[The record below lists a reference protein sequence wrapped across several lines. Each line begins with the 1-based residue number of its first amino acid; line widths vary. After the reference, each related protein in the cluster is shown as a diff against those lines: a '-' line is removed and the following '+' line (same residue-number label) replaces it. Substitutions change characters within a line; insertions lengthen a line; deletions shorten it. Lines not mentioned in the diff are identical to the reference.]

1 MKNSSKTKFSIS
13 STLDIASITDI
24 SAWSAAMLRVCSA
37 SLVLLIF
44 LLFYVV
50 TISNSLRTWDQVQ
63 NHQRNLIEEYG
74 RNADLIAKKSVYEE
88 QMNQLDTTIELLAAA
103 MPSSSEVPEILE
115 DITMAANR
123 FGLVTSM
130 VNPQS
135 VVTSDLYVELPL
147 KITISGSYQQLMGF
161 LSALT
166 QLNRLFSLHDFTVTA
181 SKAGTLDLVFLAKT
195 YRLLP
200 EEVRG

>member
-1 MKNSSKTKFSIS
+1 MKNSSKTKLSIS

-24 SAWSAAMLRVCSA
+24 SAWSTAMLRALSA
-37 SLVLLIF
+37 LLVLLIF

-50 TISNSLRTWDQVQ
+50 IISNSLRTWDQVQ

-74 RNADLIAKKSVYEE
+74 RNADLIAKKSVYED
-88 QMNQLDTTIELLAAA
+88 QMNQLNTTIELLAAA

-130 VNPQS
+130 VTPQS

-166 QLNRLFSLHDFTVTA
+166 QLNRFFSLHDFTVTA

>member
-1 MKNSSKTKFSIS
+1 MKNSSKTKLSIS
-13 STLDIASITDI
+13 SMLDIASITDI
-24 SAWSAAMLRVCSA
+24 SAWSTAMLRALSA

-50 TISNSLRTWDQVQ
+50 IISNSLRMWDQVQ

-74 RNADLIAKKSVYEE
+74 RNADLIAKKSVYED

-130 VNPQS
+130 VTPQS

-147 KITISGSYQQLMGF
+147 KISISGSYQQLMGF

-166 QLNRLFSLHDFTVTA
+166 QLNRFFSLHDFTVTA
-181 SKAGTLDLVFLAKT
+181 SKAGTLNLVFLAKT

>member
-1 MKNSSKTKFSIS
+1 MKNSSKTKLSIS

-24 SAWSAAMLRVCSA
+24 SAWSTAMLRALSA

-50 TISNSLRTWDQVQ
+50 IISNSLRMWDQVQ

-74 RNADLIAKKSVYEE
+74 RNADLIAKKSVYED

-166 QLNRLFSLHDFTVTA
+166 QLNRFFSLHDFTVTA

>member
-1 MKNSSKTKFSIS
+1 MKNSSKTKLSIS

-166 QLNRLFSLHDFTVTA
+166 QLNRFFSLHDFTVTA

>member
-1 MKNSSKTKFSIS
+1 MKNSSKTKLSIS

-24 SAWSAAMLRVCSA
+24 SAWSTAMLRALSA

-63 NHQRNLIEEYG
+63 THQRNLIEEYG
-74 RNADLIAKKSVYEE
+74 RNADLIAKKSVYED

-123 FGLVTSM
+123 FGLVTAM
-130 VNPQS
+130 VTPQAA
-135 VVTSDLYVELPL
+135 VTSDLYVELPL

-166 QLNRLFSLHDFTVTA
+166 QLNRFFSLHDFTVTA

>member
-1 MKNSSKTKFSIS
+1 MKNSSKTKLSIS

-24 SAWSAAMLRVCSA
+24 SAWSPAMLRALSA

-50 TISNSLRTWDQVQ
+50 IISNSLRMWDQVQ

-74 RNADLIAKKSVYEE
+74 RNADLIAKKSVYED

-130 VNPQS
+130 VTPQS

-147 KITISGSYQQLMGF
+147 KISISGSYQQLMGF

-166 QLNRLFSLHDFTVTA
+166 QLNRFFSLHDFTVTA
-181 SKAGTLDLVFLAKT
+181 SKAGTLNLVFLAKT

>member
-1 MKNSSKTKFSIS
+1 MKNSSKTKLSIS

-24 SAWSAAMLRVCSA
+24 SAWSPAMLRACSA
-37 SLVLLIF
+37 SLVLLIL

-50 TISNSLRTWDQVQ
+50 TISDSLRTWDQVQ

-74 RNADLIAKKSVYEE
+74 RNADLIGKKSVYED

-135 VVTSDLYVELPL
+135 VVTSDLYAELPL

-166 QLNRLFSLHDFTVTA
+166 QLNRFFSLHDFTVTA

>member
-1 MKNSSKTKFSIS
+1 MKNSSKTKLSIS

-24 SAWSAAMLRVCSA
+24 SAWSPAMLRACSA
-37 SLVLLIF
+37 SLVVLIF

-50 TISNSLRTWDQVQ
+50 TISDSLRTWDQVQ

-74 RNADLIAKKSVYEE
+74 RNADLIAKKSVYED
-88 QMNQLDTTIELLAAA
+88 QMNQLNTTIELLAAA

-130 VNPQS
+130 VTPQS

-166 QLNRLFSLHDFTVTA
+166 QLNRFFSLHDFTVTA

>member
-1 MKNSSKTKFSIS
+1 MKNSSKTKLSIS

-24 SAWSAAMLRVCSA
+24 SAWSPAMLRACSA
-37 SLVLLIF
+37 SLVVLIF

-74 RNADLIAKKSVYEE
+74 RNADLIAKKSVYED

-130 VNPQS
+130 VTPQS

-166 QLNRLFSLHDFTVTA
+166 QLNRFFSLHDFTVTA

>member
-1 MKNSSKTKFSIS
+1 MKNSSKTKLSIS

-24 SAWSAAMLRVCSA
+24 SAWSPAMLRACSA

-50 TISNSLRTWDQVQ
+50 TISDSLRTWDQVQ

-74 RNADLIAKKSVYEE
+74 RNADLIAKKSVYED
-88 QMNQLDTTIELLAAA
+88 QMNQLNTTIELLAAA

-130 VNPQS
+130 VTPQS

-166 QLNRLFSLHDFTVTA
+166 QLNRFFSLHDFTVTA

>member
-1 MKNSSKTKFSIS
+1 MKNSSKTKLSIS

-24 SAWSAAMLRVCSA
+24 SAWSTAMLRALSA

-50 TISNSLRTWDQVQ
+50 IISNSLRTWDQVQ
-63 NHQRNLIEEYG
+63 THQRNLIEEYG
-74 RNADLIAKKSVYEE
+74 RNADLIAKKSVYED

-123 FGLVTSM
+123 FGLVTAM
-130 VNPQS
+130 VTPQAA
-135 VVTSDLYVELPL
+135 VTSDLYVELPL

-166 QLNRLFSLHDFTVTA
+166 QLNRFFSLHDFTVTA

>member
-74 RNADLIAKKSVYEE
+74 RNADLIAKKSVYED

-130 VNPQS
+130 VTPQS

-166 QLNRLFSLHDFTVTA
+166 QLNRFFSLHDFTVTA
-181 SKAGTLDLVFLAKT
+181 SQAGTLDLVFLAKT

>member
-1 MKNSSKTKFSIS
+1 MKNSSKTKLSIS

-24 SAWSAAMLRVCSA
+24 SAWSPAMLRACSA

-74 RNADLIAKKSVYEE
+74 RNADLIAKKSVYED

-130 VNPQS
+130 VTPQS

-181 SKAGTLDLVFLAKT
+181 SQAGTLDLVFLAKT

>member
-1 MKNSSKTKFSIS
+1 MKNSSKTKLSIS

-24 SAWSAAMLRVCSA
+24 SAWSPAMLRACSA
-37 SLVLLIF
+37 SLVVLIF

-50 TISNSLRTWDQVQ
+50 TISDSLRTWDQVQ

-74 RNADLIAKKSVYEE
+74 RNADLIAKKSVYED

-130 VNPQS
+130 VTPQS

-166 QLNRLFSLHDFTVTA
+166 QLNRFFSLHDFTVTA

>member
-37 SLVLLIF
+37 SLVLLVF

>member
-1 MKNSSKTKFSIS
+1 MKNSSKTKLSIS

-24 SAWSAAMLRVCSA
+24 SAWSTAMLRALSA

-50 TISNSLRTWDQVQ
+50 IISNSLRTWDQVQ
-63 NHQRNLIEEYG
+63 THQRNLIEEYG
-74 RNADLIAKKSVYEE
+74 RNADLIAKKSVYED

-123 FGLVTSM
+123 FGLVTAM
-130 VNPQS
+130 VTPQAA
-135 VVTSDLYVELPL
+135 VTSDLYVELPL
-147 KITISGSYQQLMGF
+147 KITISGSYQQLLGF

-166 QLNRLFSLHDFTVTA
+166 QLNRFFSLHDFTVTA

>member
-24 SAWSAAMLRVCSA
+24 SAWSTAMLRALSA

-50 TISNSLRTWDQVQ
+50 IISNSLRMWDQVQ

-74 RNADLIAKKSVYEE
+74 RNADLIAKKSVYED
-88 QMNQLDTTIELLAAA
+88 QMKQLDTTIELLAAA

-115 DITMAANR
+115 EITMAANR

-130 VNPQS
+130 VTPQS

-166 QLNRLFSLHDFTVTA
+166 QLNRFFSLHDFTVTA
-181 SKAGTLDLVFLAKT
+181 SQAGTLDLVFLAKT

>member
-1 MKNSSKTKFSIS
+1 MKNSSKTKLSIS

-24 SAWSAAMLRVCSA
+24 SAWSPAMLRACSA

-130 VNPQS
+130 VTPQS

-166 QLNRLFSLHDFTVTA
+166 QLNRFFSLHDFTVTA
-181 SKAGTLDLVFLAKT
+181 SQAGTLDLVFLAKT

>member
-1 MKNSSKTKFSIS
+1 MKNSAKTKLSIS

-24 SAWSAAMLRVCSA
+24 SAWSPAMLRACSA

-50 TISNSLRTWDQVQ
+50 TISDSLRTWDQVQ

-74 RNADLIAKKSVYEE
+74 RNADLIAKKSVYED
-88 QMNQLDTTIELLAAA
+88 QMNQLNTTIELLAAA

-130 VNPQS
+130 VTPQS

-166 QLNRLFSLHDFTVTA
+166 QLNRFFSLHDFTVTA

>member
-1 MKNSSKTKFSIS
+1 MKNSSKTKLSIS

-24 SAWSAAMLRVCSA
+24 SAWSTAMLRALSA

-50 TISNSLRTWDQVQ
+50 IISNSLRTWDQVQ
-63 NHQRNLIEEYG
+63 THQRNLIEEYG
-74 RNADLIAKKSVYEE
+74 RNADLIAKKSVYED

-123 FGLVTSM
+123 FGLVTAM
-130 VNPQS
+130 VTPQAA
-135 VVTSDLYVELPL
+135 VTSDLYVELPL

-166 QLNRLFSLHDFTVTA
+166 QLNRFFSLHDFTVTA
-181 SKAGTLDLVFLAKT
+181 SEAGTLDLVFLAKT

>member
-1 MKNSSKTKFSIS
+1 MKNSSKTKLSIS

-74 RNADLIAKKSVYEE
+74 RNADLIAKKSVYED

-130 VNPQS
+130 VSPQS

-181 SKAGTLDLVFLAKT
+181 SKAGTLNLVFLAKT

>member
-1 MKNSSKTKFSIS
+1 MKNSSKTKLSIS

-24 SAWSAAMLRVCSA
+24 SAWSPAMLRACSA

-74 RNADLIAKKSVYEE
+74 RNADLIAKKSVYED

-130 VNPQS
+130 VTPQS

-147 KITISGSYQQLMGF
+147 KISISGSYQQLMGF

-166 QLNRLFSLHDFTVTA
+166 QLNRFFSLHDFTVTA

>member
-1 MKNSSKTKFSIS
+1 MKNSSKTKLSIS

-24 SAWSAAMLRVCSA
+24 SAWSPAMLRACSA

-74 RNADLIAKKSVYEE
+74 RNADLIAKKSVYED

-130 VNPQS
+130 VTPQS

-166 QLNRLFSLHDFTVTA
+166 QLNRFFSLHDFTVTA
-181 SKAGTLDLVFLAKT
+181 SQAGTLDLVFLAKT

>member
-1 MKNSSKTKFSIS
+1 MKNSSKTKLSIS

-24 SAWSAAMLRVCSA
+24 SAWSPAMLRACSA
-37 SLVLLIF
+37 SLVVLIF

-74 RNADLIAKKSVYEE
+74 RNADLIAKKSVYED
-88 QMNQLDTTIELLAAA
+88 QMNQLNTTIELLAAA

-130 VNPQS
+130 VTPQS

-166 QLNRLFSLHDFTVTA
+166 QLNRFFSLHDFTVTA

>member
-1 MKNSSKTKFSIS
+1 MKNSSKTKLSIS

-74 RNADLIAKKSVYEE
+74 RNADLIAKKSVYED

-130 VNPQS
+130 VTPQS

-166 QLNRLFSLHDFTVTA
+166 QLNRFFSLHDFTVTA
-181 SKAGTLDLVFLAKT
+181 SQAGTLDLVFLAKT

>member
-1 MKNSSKTKFSIS
+1 MKNSSKTKLSIS

-24 SAWSAAMLRVCSA
+24 SAWSTAMLRALSA

-50 TISNSLRTWDQVQ
+50 IISNSLRMWDQVQ

-74 RNADLIAKKSVYEE
+74 RNADLIAKKSVYED

-130 VNPQS
+130 VTPQS

-147 KITISGSYQQLMGF
+147 KISISGSYQQLMGF

-166 QLNRLFSLHDFTVTA
+166 QLNRFFSLHDFTVTA
-181 SKAGTLDLVFLAKT
+181 SKAGTLNLVFLAKT

>member
-1 MKNSSKTKFSIS
+1 MKNSSKTKLSIS

-130 VNPQS
+130 VTPQS

>member
-1 MKNSSKTKFSIS
+1 MKNSSKTKLSIS

-24 SAWSAAMLRVCSA
+24 SAWSTAMLRALSA
-37 SLVLLIF
+37 SLVVLIF

-50 TISNSLRTWDQVQ
+50 IISNSLRMWDQVQ

-74 RNADLIAKKSVYEE
+74 RNADLIAKKSVYED

-130 VNPQS
+130 VTPQS

-147 KITISGSYQQLMGF
+147 KISISGSYQQLMGF

-166 QLNRLFSLHDFTVTA
+166 QLNRFFSLHDFTVTA
-181 SKAGTLDLVFLAKT
+181 SKAGTLNLVFLAKT

>member
-1 MKNSSKTKFSIS
+1 MKNSSKTKLSIS

-24 SAWSAAMLRVCSA
+24 SAWSPAMLRACSA

-50 TISNSLRTWDQVQ
+50 TISDSLRTWDQVQ

-74 RNADLIAKKSVYEE
+74 RNADLIAKKSVYED
-88 QMNQLDTTIELLAAA
+88 QMNQLNTTIELLAAA

-123 FGLVTSM
+123 FGVVTSM
-130 VNPQS
+130 VTPQS

-166 QLNRLFSLHDFTVTA
+166 QLNRFFSLHDFTVTA

>member
-1 MKNSSKTKFSIS
+1 MKNSSKTKLSIS

-24 SAWSAAMLRVCSA
+24 SAWSAAMLRACSA

-74 RNADLIAKKSVYEE
+74 RNADLIAKKSVYED

-130 VNPQS
+130 VTPQS

-147 KITISGSYQQLMGF
+147 KISISGSYQQLMGF

-166 QLNRLFSLHDFTVTA
+166 QLNRFFSLHDFTVTA

>member
-166 QLNRLFSLHDFTVTA
+166 QLNRFFSLHDFTVTA

>member
-1 MKNSSKTKFSIS
+1 
-13 STLDIASITDI
+13 
-24 SAWSAAMLRVCSA
+24 
-37 SLVLLIF
+37 
-44 LLFYVV
+44 
-50 TISNSLRTWDQVQ
+50 
-63 NHQRNLIEEYG
+63 
-74 RNADLIAKKSVYEE
+74 
-88 QMNQLDTTIELLAAA
+88 

-130 VNPQS
+130 VTPQS

-166 QLNRLFSLHDFTVTA
+166 QLNRFFSLHDFTVTA

>member
-1 MKNSSKTKFSIS
+1 MKNSSKTKLSIS

-24 SAWSAAMLRVCSA
+24 SAWSPAMLRACSA

-74 RNADLIAKKSVYEE
+74 RNADLIAKKSVYED

-130 VNPQS
+130 VTPQS

-147 KITISGSYQQLMGF
+147 KISISGSYQQLMGF

-166 QLNRLFSLHDFTVTA
+166 QLNRFFSLHDFTVTA
-181 SKAGTLDLVFLAKT
+181 SKAGTLNLVFLAKT

>member
-1 MKNSSKTKFSIS
+1 MKNSSKTKLSIS

-24 SAWSAAMLRVCSA
+24 SAWSPAMLRACSA

-74 RNADLIAKKSVYEE
+74 RNADLIAKKSVYED

-130 VNPQS
+130 VTPQS

-166 QLNRLFSLHDFTVTA
+166 QLNRFFSLHDFTVTA